1 MKEELNPTTPQE
13 KRIVISIIG
22 WVIDLI
28 ILAIRRRKKKD

>member
-1 MKEELNPTTPQE
+1 MKEELNPTPQE

-28 ILAIRRRKKKD
+28 ILAIRKRKKKD